1 MTLMNENPKKPEQPK
16 QLIVEGND
24 EVRVFSALCRHLDI
38 SDLQIQPCGGYQNL
52 RRFLMTLRV
61 MEGFD
66 NIQSLAVVADAN
78 ANRSG
83 RRQSIENTLSNVGLP
98 VPSAPLQIASQ
109 GGIQVA
115 YLVVPHDSEGTML
128 EDVCLASVSA
138 DSAMKCVDEYF
149 ECLDREGAS
158 TPREVHLSK
167 ARVHAFLAS
176 RDSPDLRI
184 GEAADGGVWQFD
196 DDAFRPMRELLT
208 ML

>member
-1 MTLMNENPKKPEQPK
+1 MTTVDFTIEQPK

-24 EVRVFSALCRHLDI
+24 EVRVFNALCRYLGI
-38 SDLQIQPCGGYQNL
+38 SGLQVQQCQGYGNL
-52 RRFLMTLRV
+52 RPFLRTFTADSNFQNVETLA
-61 MEGFD
+61 
-66 NIQSLAVVADAN
+66 IVADADR
-78 ANRSG
+78 NRSG
-83 RRQSIENTLSNVGLP
+83 RQQSIQGALSNIGLP
-98 VPSAPLQIASQ
+98 APSAPLQIASQ

-115 YLVVPHDSEGTML
+115 YLVVPHDAEGTML

-149 ECLDREGAS
+149 DCLMREGAS

-184 GEAADGGVWQFD
+184 GEAADGGVWHFD

>member
-1 MTLMNENPKKPEQPK
+1 MTTVDFTIEQPK

-24 EVRVFSALCRHLDI
+24 EVRVFNALCRYLGI
-38 SDLQIQPCGGYQNL
+38 SGLQVQQCQGYGNL
-52 RRFLMTLRV
+52 RPLLRTFTADSNFQNVETLA
-61 MEGFD
+61 
-66 NIQSLAVVADAN
+66 IVADADR
-78 ANRSG
+78 NRSG
-83 RRQSIENTLSNVGLP
+83 RQQSIQGALSNVGLP
-98 VPSAPLQIASQ
+98 APSTPLQLASQ
-109 GGIQVA
+109 DGIQVA

-128 EDVCLASVSA
+128 EDVCLVSVSA

-149 ECLDREGAS
+149 ECLIREGAS

-176 RDSPDLRI
+176 RDDPALRI

-196 DDAFRPMRELLT
+196 DDAFRPMRELLA

>member
-66 NIQSLAVVADAN
+66 NIQSLAIVADAN

-83 RRQSIENTLSNVGLP
+83 RQQSIQGALSNVGLP
-98 VPSAPLQIASQ
+98 APSAPLQIASQ

-115 YLVVPHDSEGTML
+115 YLVVPHDAEGTML

-138 DSAMKCVDEYF
+138 DAAMNCVDEYF
-149 ECLDREGAS
+149 DCLMREGAS

-184 GEAADGGVWQFD
+184 GEAADAEIWRFED
-196 DDAFRPMRELLT
+196 EAFRPMRELLA